1 MQIPSRKLFMFGK
14 LVKIVL
20 LVMMVVIAVSAVS
33 CLMQGLGYMRLPGDK
48 VVSEQPAV
56 TYTAGP
62 MAFNR
67 FVMLAY
73 SLCLI
78 CVFAYGIKITKKLT
92 SDENPFN
99 AENAVL
105 LRRGALL
112 IGVSAV
118 PKVIFTAASAVQEG
132 CSLSVALFSA
142 VSAALILILVSIFL
156 GFLSQVFAYGSELQ
170 QLSDETL

>member
-1 MQIPSRKLFMFGK
+1 MDADTFKKTVHVWKGSKDRPARHDGRDS
-14 LVKIVL
+14 
-20 LVMMVVIAVSAVS
+20 
-33 CLMQGLGYMRLPGDK
+33 GLG
-48 VVSEQPAV
+48 S
-56 TYTAGP
+56 
-62 MAFNR
+62 
-67 FVMLAY
+67 

-118 PKVIFTAASAVQEG
+118 PKVIFTAASAIQEG
-132 CSLSVALFSA
+132 CSWSVALFSA

-156 GFLSQVFAYGSELQ
+156 SFLYQVFAYGSELQ
-170 QLSDETL
+170 QLSDATL